1 MCVSLAD
8 FGVIDGLIC
17 VFRSR
22 CVLSIQTMMVLS
34 CLLWAVCVLVWLS
47 LLLLQPGVQAMLQ
60 TGLCIC
66 FGFVHLVV
74 RPLRTREV
82 HTLQVTL
89 QLCLAM
95 MAVSGTPFAEAT
107 ERAVAEAS
115 SSVGGGVR
123 WASDVF
129 AGVLGEVFGVVVP
142 LVALA
147 WAFGGGKAAHVARS
161 VVERL
166 RHGRGRRAAHV

>member
-1 MCVSLAD
+1 MLSL
-8 FGVIDGLIC
+8 
-17 VFRSR
+17 
-22 CVLSIQTMMVLS
+22 QTMVVLS
-34 CLLWAVCVLVWLS
+34 CVLCVVCVLVWLS
-47 LLLLQPGVQAMLQ
+47 LLLQPGVQAMLQ

-115 SSVGGGVR
+115 SSVGGGVK

-166 RHGRGRRAAHV
+166 RHGRGWRNVRSGGRGGSSSRNV